1 MLIVPYGIGHRLPRF
16 PVITLSIAIVWLLL
30 FVFGENISQQMSEV
44 TRAAWTYIDYR
55 EKAGALYVEA
65 CTAEKVQTQQCERE
79 WSTAWGLLQLQRF
92 EPADGPEEE
101 LYLQTSERIKT
112 LSRCKQARCRQELN
126 RIERFVR
133 ESTTGYS
140 SFSSHRAFSAL
151 SSADQ
156 YALEKVR
163 AWQSESHRLTRENI
177 TVQSVSD
184 AHFRHGSLSHL
195 WGNTLVFIL
204 VGIAV
209 ESALAPWWFI
219 LVAALAGSAGMLF
232 DAINLQ
238 REVILLGGSAIVSAV
253 AGMYYAMFSE
263 NRMNVLC
270 WIPFRWAV
278 FKIPVKYMLPF
289 LTVASDL
296 HGFIGSLKDPLGG
309 GVAHGAHL
317 MAFVIGALLTALIKL
332 SRGRPP
338 GFIFL
343 NEEKRFDKLK
353 EESDLGVL
361 IDRAASEA
369 GINPDNPY
377 PAGLAIHRGFVLLN
391 EEPSHPLRNKIVHFS
406 ELYFADVLA
415 LTMKFGMRQTGLGLL
430 ELCPKDIRL
439 IELTPRTGQL
449 TWLGLAESA
458 VNTGRLTLA
467 VRCLDAYLYAYPL
480 SRQSPAVLSSVDSI
494 ARHMAERG
502 ELHHLMELRSCI
514 SNRIVIDCLGRY
526 TNQTTEVEPDA
537 G

>member
-30 FVFGENISQQMSEV
+30 FVFGENISRQMSEV
-44 TRAAWTYIDYR
+44 TRAAWTYTDYR

-65 CTAEKVQTQQCERE
+65 CTAEKIQPQQCEKE
-79 WSTAWGLLQLQRF
+79 WTTVWGLLLMQRF
-92 EPADGPEEE
+92 EPADAREEKLFAE
-101 LYLQTSERIKT
+101 TGEHLNM
-112 LSRCKQARCRQELN
+112 LSRCRKAKCDAELK
-126 RIERFVR
+126 RIQLFVR
-133 ESTTGYS
+133 ESSTGYQSFRGYS
-140 SFSSHRAFSAL
+140 SFPSI

-156 YALEKVR
+156 YAVEKIR

-177 TVQSVSD
+177 TVQSLTD

-209 ESALAPWWFI
+209 ESALAPWWFV

-317 MAFVIGALLTALIKL
+317 MAFVAGALLTALIKL
-332 SRGRPP
+332 SRTRPP

-343 NEEKRFDKLK
+343 NEEKRYEKLTA
-353 EESDLGVL
+353 ERDVGVL
-361 IDRAASEA
+361 IDRAASEV
-369 GINPDNPY
+369 GINPDNPF
-377 PAGLAIHRGFVLLN
+377 PAGLAIHRGFNLLK
-391 EEPSHPLRNKIVHFS
+391 EEPSHPLRNKIVRFS
-406 ELYFADVLA
+406 EQYFADVLA
-415 LTMKFGMRQTGLGLL
+415 LTMKFGMKQTGLGLL

-458 VNTGRLTLA
+458 VSTGRLTLA
-467 VRCLDAYLYAYPL
+467 VRCLDAYLFAYPL

-502 ELHHLMELRSCI
+502 ELHQLMELRACI
-514 SNRIVIDCLGRY
+514 SNRIVMDCLGRY
-526 TNQTTEVEPDA
+526 TVEKTEVEPDA

>member
-16 PVITLSIAIVWLLL
+16 PLITLSIAVAWLLL
-30 FVFGENISQQMSEV
+30 FVFGENISQQMGDV
-44 TRAAWTYIDYR
+44 TRAAWTYSDYR
-55 EKAGALYVEA
+55 GKAGALYREA
-65 CTAEKVQTQQCERE
+65 CAAEKIQAQQCEQE
-79 WSTAWGLLQLQRF
+79 WSTAWGLMLMHRF
-92 EPADGPEEE
+92 DPGDAQEEKLFSE
-101 LYLQTSERIKT
+101 TSERIKT
-112 LSRCKQARCRQELN
+112 LSRCMAARCRDELK
-126 RIERFVR
+126 RIEKFTH
-133 ESTTGYS
+133 ESANGYLSFSGYS
-140 SFSSHRAFSAL
+140 AFAAL

-156 YALEKVR
+156 YVLEKIR

-177 TVQSVSD
+177 TIQSVSD
-184 AHFRHGSLSHL
+184 AHFRHGSLSHF

-209 ESALAPWWFI
+209 ESALAPWWYI
-219 LVAALAGSAGMLF
+219 LIAALAGSAGMLF

-296 HGFIGSLKDPLGG
+296 HGFIGSLRDPLGG

-343 NEEKRFDKLK
+343 NEEKRYEALMA
-353 EESDLGVL
+353 ESDVGVL

-377 PAGLAIHRGFVLLN
+377 PAGLAIHRGFTLLN
-391 EEPSHPLRNKIVHFS
+391 NEPLHPLRNKIVHFS
-406 ELYFADVLA
+406 EQYFADVLA
-415 LTMKFGMRQTGLGLL
+415 LTMKFGMKQTGLGLL

-467 VRCLDAYLYAYPL
+467 VRCLDAYLFAYPL

-514 SNRIVIDCLGRY
+514 SNRIVMDCLGRY
-526 TNQTTEVEPDA
+526 TVEKTEVELDA